1 MDFFKITLVDMQ
13 TFVETFQQKSFSKA
27 AEKLYISRQSVA
39 RSIDNL
45 ENALAHKLFVRN
57 ASGIVFNNVILKGVK
72 GTIYD
77 LDSSADVTIR

>member
-1 MDFFKITLVDMQ
+1 MMADVDIMKEAG
-13 TFVETFQQKSFSKA
+13 F
-27 AEKLYISRQSVA
+27 
-39 RSIDNL
+39 
-45 ENALAHKLFVRN
+45 FVRN